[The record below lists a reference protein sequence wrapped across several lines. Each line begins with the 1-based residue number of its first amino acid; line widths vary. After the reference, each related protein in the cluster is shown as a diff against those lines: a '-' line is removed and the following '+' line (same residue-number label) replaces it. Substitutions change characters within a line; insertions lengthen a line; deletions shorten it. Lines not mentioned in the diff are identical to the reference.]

1 MSSLHAM
8 PKETFLADYKVP
20 NFLIDTVHLTFD
32 IDASTTRVRS
42 VLTMRKNPQSE
53 QENTDC
59 VLDGE
64 HLELVSIKLDSRPLQ
79 GNEYQRSDNSLLLSS
94 LPDRFELEI
103 ETLIQPD
110 QNTALEG
117 LYHSGSLLCT
127 QCEAEGFRRITYYM
141 DRPDVMAIFT
151 VSIVGD
157 KQQWPIMLSN
167 GNMEEQGQFDDG
179 RHWTRWHDPHPKPS
193 YLFALVAGDLYCQ
206 QDSFKTMS
214 GRDVSLQI
222 YVDHENSHKCDHA
235 LMSLKKA
242 MLWDEET
249 YGREY
254 DLDVFMIV
262 AVNDFNMGAMENKGL
277 NIFNS
282 SCVLASPETATD
294 ADYYRIQ
301 GVVGHEYFHN
311 WSGNRVTCRDWFQL
325 SLKEGFTV
333 LRDQQFS
340 GDMNSEA
347 VQRIDDVNQLR
358 IMQFAEDA
366 GPMAHPVRP
375 ASFIEISNFY
385 TVTIYEKGAQV
396 VGMIKTI
403 VGAEG
408 FRKGTDLYFQRHD
421 GQAVTTDDFVKAI
434 EDANN
439 VDLNQFKR
447 WYSQAGTPVLTI
459 ETQYNELLQTYTLIV
474 NQYCPATPGQ
484 DKKQPL
490 YIPLAVGL
498 LNKNGE
504 AIPLQLEGEDTASE
518 QDTKVLDITEQQQT
532 FIFMSVQAEPI
543 PSLLRGFSAPVKIT
557 MARSD
562 ADLAFL
568 MANDSDS
575 FNRWDAG
582 QTWLINVLLSLIN
595 DVQHQRHLGLPE
607 GLIEQFSNV
616 LTDEDI
622 DPALIA
628 KMLTIPSENY
638 LAAQMAIADVDA
650 IHTAREFLKKSIATG
665 LKQQFSDI
673 YQRHN
678 ARAKYQFNAV
688 DMAKRSL
695 KNMCLS
701 YLMTAEDPMQTQR
714 CLKQMKQSDNMTDRL
729 TGLVLL
735 SEQSGPEKE
744 HALRAFYEQWKH
756 DRLVVD
762 KWLTVQ
768 AQSTLPGTLIRVKGL
783 MKHPAFSIKNPNNVR
798 ALIGQFCRNNPIN
811 FHAKDGS
818 GYQFLAE
825 QIVVLNKLNPQVAA
839 RMLGAFNS
847 WRQYDATRQAMMK
860 QVLKDIASQDDL
872 SSDVYEVVTKY
883 LAEL

>member
-1 MSSLHAM
+1 MSSLQAT

-20 NFLIDTVHLTFD
+20 NYLIDTVHLTFD

-42 VLTMRKNPQSE
+42 VLVMRKNPLSE
-53 QENTDC
+53 ENNTDC

-79 GNEYQRSDNSLLLSS
+79 DNEYQRTDKSLLLSS
-94 LPDRFELEI
+94 LPDKFELEI

-117 LYHSGSLLCT
+117 LYHSGALLCT

-167 GNMEEQGQFDDG
+167 GNMEEQGQFEDG

-193 YLFALVAGDLYCQ
+193 YLFALVAGDLYRQ

-235 LMSLKKA
+235 LMSLKQA

-294 ADYYRIQ
+294 GDYHRIQ
-301 GVVGHEYFHN
+301 GIVGHEYFHN

-340 GDMNSEA
+340 GDMNSAA

-358 IMQFAEDA
+358 TMQFAEDA

-375 ASFIEISNFY
+375 ASFIEISNCY

-396 VGMIKTI
+396 VGMIRTI
-403 VGAEG
+403 VGTEG
-408 FRKGTDLYFQRHD
+408 FRKGTDLYFERHD

-439 VDLNQFKR
+439 IDLSQFKR

-459 ETQYNELLQTYTLIV
+459 ETQYNELQKTYTLMV
-474 NQYCPATPGQ
+474 TQHCPATPGQ
-484 DKKQPL
+484 ANKQPL

-504 AIPLQLEGEDTASE
+504 AIALQLEGENNASE
-518 QDTKVLDITEQQQT
+518 QNTRVLNITEQQHT
-532 FIFMSVQAEPI
+532 FVFVNVHAEPI

-557 MARSD
+557 MDRSD
-562 ADLAFL
+562 DDLAFL

-582 QTWLINVLLSLIN
+582 QTWLINVLLSLIE
-595 DVQHQRHLGLPE
+595 DFQQQRRLALPV
-607 GLIEQFSNV
+607 GIIEQFNDV
-616 LTDEDI
+616 LTDENT

-628 KMLTIPSENY
+628 KMLMIPSENY

-650 IHTAREFLKKSIATG
+650 IHAAREFLKKSIATG
-665 LKQQFSDI
+665 LKQQFSEL
-673 YQRHN
+673 YQRYS
-678 ARAKYQFNAV
+678 ATGKYQFNAV

-695 KNMCLS
+695 KNVCLS
-701 YLMTAEDPMQTQR
+701 YLMTTEDPMQTQR
-714 CLKQMKQSDNMTDRL
+714 CLKQMKQSDNMTDTL
-729 TGLVLL
+729 TGLALL
-735 SEQSGPEKE
+735 SDQAGPESE
-744 HALRAFYEQWKH
+744 HALRAFYEQWQH

-768 AQSTLPGTLIRVKGL
+768 AQSNLPGTLLRVKGL

-825 QIVVLNKLNPQVAA
+825 QILVLNKLNPQVAS

-847 WRQYDATRQAMMK
+847 WRQYDAVRQTMMK
-860 QVLKDIASQDDL
+860 QVLMDIASQPDL
-872 SSDVYEVVTKY
+872 SSDVYEIVTKY
-883 LAEL
+883 LVEF